1 MLGNDSFVLLALLFH
16 SLLLDYCAFE
26 FAGECYGMLGWVGLT
41 NEVTG
46 AYDEPLAA
54 TLTLN
59 PKP

>member
-1 MLGNDSFVLLALLFH
+1 MTIRLVYLPFYFILF
-16 SLLLDYCAFE
+16 DYGAFE

-41 NEVTG
+41 NEVAG